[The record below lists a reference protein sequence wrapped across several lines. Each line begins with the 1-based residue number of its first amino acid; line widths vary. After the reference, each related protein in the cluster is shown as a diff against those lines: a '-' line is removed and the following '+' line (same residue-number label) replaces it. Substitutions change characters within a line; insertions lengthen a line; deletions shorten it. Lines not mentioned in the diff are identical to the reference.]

1 MTRIVA
7 SEHSRRLLR
16 DESYSAT
23 PGPKIPGGLMHA
35 MGRHADTTS
44 CGRQVAADSL
54 HVWPALT
61 FPRAY
66 GAHCPI
72 CLEAEAATGP
82 GGLEVLALTRH
93 ESSVDAQ
100 PS

>member
-1 MTRIVA
+1 MTRIVV

-23 PGPKIPGGLMHA
+23 PGPKIPGGLLHA

-44 CGRQVAADSL
+44 CGRPVAADQL
-54 HVWPALT
+54 HVWPSLT

-66 GAHCPI
+66 GAHCPR

-82 GGLEVLALTRH
+82 AGLEVIDLTRR
-93 ESSVDAQ
+93 EPAVDAP